1 MMEQFDFRPLS
12 ESDLGIVAGLDAAAT
27 PWCWNR
33 DKFAQ
38 SLSAGHLCR
47 VCEWRQDETC
57 RVIAFVIVQRVLD
70 EASILNV
77 AVDPDWQSQGIAR
90 RLLGEVMDGCR
101 RDGTRRMM
109 LEVRAS
115 NRRARQLYESL
126 GFTQDGC
133 RRGYYPG
140 HDGREDALLY
150 SLALARDGEGE
161 E

>member
-1 MMEQFDFRPLS
+1 MEQFDFRPLA
-12 ESDLGIVAGLDAAAT
+12 ESDLDSVAALDVDAT

-33 DKFAQ
+33 EHFAQ

-47 VCEWRQDETC
+47 VCEWRQGTAW

-77 AVDPDWQSQGIAR
+77 AVHPDWQSQGIGR
-90 RLLGEVMDGCR
+90 RLLNEVMSDCR
-101 RDGTRRMM
+101 QAGVRRML

-126 GFTQDGC
+126 GFSQDGR

-140 HDGREDALLY
+140 HEGREDALLY
-150 SLALARDGEGE
+150 SLALKQESQ
-161 E
+161 

>member
-1 MMEQFDFRPLS
+1 MMEQFEFRPLA
-12 ESDLGIVAGLDAAAT
+12 ESDLDSVAALDAAAT
-27 PWCWNR
+27 TWCWNR
-33 DKFAQ
+33 GNFVQ

-47 VCEWRQDETC
+47 VCEWSRDETC
-57 RVIAFVIVQRVLD
+57 RVIAFVVAQRVLD

-77 AVDPDWQSQGIAR
+77 AVDPHWQSQGIGR
-90 RLLGEVMDGCR
+90 RLLDNVMEEYRQNGV
-101 RDGTRRMM
+101 RRML

-126 GFTQDGC
+126 GFSQDGC

-150 SLALARDGEGE
+150 SLALKRDSH
-161 E
+161 